1 MLPLAE
7 WVMRGRGQAIAVIVA
22 GLLLS
27 PLFWPSS
34 IIASAAVALVTL
46 RTGSRNGLTL
56 WFWSLL
62 PAIALVMMGSYLPL
76 LLISLSFAISAQ
88 LRQTQSWSYALMSLS
103 IMGLLIAYLLQT
115 LAQET
120 LAIYVD
126 VIHQA
131 LRNIEAQVDDA
142 SVYQTLL
149 QVVDNSFIA
158 GMLAILLVSSGF
170 LSLVLARY
178 WQARLF
184 NPGGFQQEF
193 HKLRLDKVWMAVSIL
208 LLLLFLSLGE
218 QYVTWVWLA
227 LFPMLIAGV
236 ALFHAMAKHRKL
248 RKHWYVIFYC
258 ILLLGD
264 VPKILLVVMALVDS
278 VVDFRKKWSEHNTD

>member
-7 WVMRGRGQAIAVIVA
+7 WVMRGRGQAIAVIIA
-22 GLLLS
+22 GLLTS
-27 PLFWPSS
+27 PLIWPNS
-34 IIASAAVALVTL
+34 ILASAVIALVTL
-46 RTGSRNGLTL
+46 RTGSKNGLTL

-62 PAIALVMMGSYLPL
+62 PALALVMIGSYMPL
-76 LLISLSFAISAQ
+76 LLVSVSLAISLQ
-88 LRQTQSWSYALMSLS
+88 LRQTQSWSYVLMSLS
-103 IMGLLIAYLLQT
+103 IMGLLAAYLLQVF
-115 LAQET
+115 AAET
-120 LAIYVD
+120 LVIYVD

-131 LRNIEAQVDDA
+131 LTNIQAKVDDA
-142 SVYQTLL
+142 SVYQALL
-149 QVVDNSFIA
+149 QVVDSSFIA
-158 GMLAILLVSSGF
+158 GMFAIVLVLSSF
-170 LSLVLARY
+170 FALVLARY
-178 WQARLF
+178 WQAGLY

-193 HKLRLDKVWMAVSIL
+193 HKLRLDKVWMAISAL

-218 QYVTWVWLA
+218 QYITWVWIIL
-227 LFPMLIAGV
+227 LPMLIAGV

-278 VVDFRKKWSEHNTD
+278 VVDFRKKWSENNTD

>member
-7 WVMRGRGQAIAVIVA
+7 WVMRGRGQAIAVIIA
-22 GLLLS
+22 GLLTS
-27 PLFWPSS
+27 PLIWPNS
-34 IIASAAVALVTL
+34 ILASAVIALVTL
-46 RTGSRNGLTL
+46 RTGSKNGLTL

-62 PAIALVMMGSYLPL
+62 PALALIMMGSYMPL
-76 LLISLSFAISAQ
+76 LLVSASFALSLQ
-88 LRQTQSWSYALMSLS
+88 LRQTQSWSYTLMSLS
-103 IMGLLIAYLLQT
+103 ILGLFAAYMLQT
-115 LAQET
+115 FAPAT
-120 LAIYVD
+120 LAVYVD

-131 LRNIEAQVDDA
+131 LTNIEAQVDDA
-142 SVYQTLL
+142 SVYQALL
-149 QVVDNSFIA
+149 QVVDSSFIA
-158 GMLAILLVSSGF
+158 GMFAILLVTSSF

-178 WQARLF
+178 WQAGLY

-193 HKLRLDKVWMAVSIL
+193 HKLRLDKVWMAISAL

-218 QYVTWVWLA
+218 QYVTWVWIA

-236 ALFHAMAKHRKL
+236 ALFHAMAKQKKL

-264 VPKILLVVMALVDS
+264 VPKILLVVMALLDS
-278 VVDFRKKWSEHNTD
+278 IVNFRKKWSEHNTD